1 MSYNVFMEE
10 TYVYSPVSRVRM
22 NARVSKS
29 CDTLDEVV
37 FYIGESSRKIHR
49 ECNVIR
55 EWNERKGESIVH
67 KILFARKRGKGRLL
81 QKFVVNKRKKIVY
94 NDSLI

>member
-10 TYVYSPVSRVRM
+10 TYVYSPESRVRM

-29 CDTLDEVV
+29 CETLNEVM

-49 ECNVIR
+49 EYNVIR
-55 EWNERKGESIVH
+55 EWNEKKGESVVH
-67 KILFARKRGKGRLL
+67 KILFSRKRGHGRLL
-81 QKFVVNKRKKIVY
+81 QKFVVNEKKKIVY